1 MLLYLTTGNKMQI
14 HRFRLLLLAL
24 ICFFLSRVVFAS
36 SVVQTEFEM
45 LLPRSFQQDL
55 IEKEWDT
62 LQKQEFKLNWA
73 LPDQTFDTPDVKV
86 FMTGLKLD
94 LNTRLQKPNI
104 GGSGETVLLESR
116 GLESNLFIQS
126 VAIDQYI
133 ERDIGGV
140 IGRFRV
146 QAKCEGVNLH
156 LKPGKATLTMQLS
169 PVFDGAILRAQVDDA
184 NLTWTPD
191 AWEITA
197 MKCSGAEGFED
208 IVRDE
213 IHQRTGDASIVTS
226 QKATLM
232 QYVRDYV
239 GSHSLDLSKPRS
251 LITAR
256 PDIKVSMSVTDFS
269 GTEKNA
275 VVHGLFRVEFTR
287 LKSNDQKNLRL
298 SKDSLGSNSSPVIRV
313 PEDFVLEVAK
323 QAYAGNTWS
332 EKVYS
337 TDIPGFQT
345 LMKSRFTQF
354 FVWRE
359 LMDYPKSAKFLF
371 EVYSPK
377 NISISGAHL
386 SYDVKA
392 PLYAKMYAPRAGE
405 SVPFMNFSVPLTSN
419 VKLSLN
425 DGKIAAKFT
434 DVTLGLQESW
444 DPSYVAKYSPSKT
457 FATETIRKRIQSA
470 AQGASLNYT
479 LPSIPVA
486 DDVSLLVQ
494 KVQSTKDGDLVLYL
508 KMPSSGPTPK

>member
-169 PVFDGAILRAQVDDA
+169 RVFDGAILRAQVDDA

-197 MKCSGAEGFED
+197 MKCSGAEGF
-208 IVRDE
+208 
-213 IHQRTGDASIVTS
+213 
-226 QKATLM
+226 
-232 QYVRDYV
+232 
-239 GSHSLDLSKPRS
+239 
-251 LITAR
+251 
-256 PDIKVSMSVTDFS
+256 
-269 GTEKNA
+269 
-275 VVHGLFRVEFTR
+275 
-287 LKSNDQKNLRL
+287 
-298 SKDSLGSNSSPVIRV
+298 
-313 PEDFVLEVAK
+313 
-323 QAYAGNTWS
+323 
-332 EKVYS
+332 
-337 TDIPGFQT
+337 
-345 LMKSRFTQF
+345 
-354 FVWRE
+354 
-359 LMDYPKSAKFLF
+359 
-371 EVYSPK
+371 
-377 NISISGAHL
+377 
-386 SYDVKA
+386 
-392 PLYAKMYAPRAGE
+392 
-405 SVPFMNFSVPLTSN
+405 
-419 VKLSLN
+419 
-425 DGKIAAKFT
+425 
-434 DVTLGLQESW
+434 
-444 DPSYVAKYSPSKT
+444 
-457 FATETIRKRIQSA
+457 
-470 AQGASLNYT
+470 
-479 LPSIPVA
+479 
-486 DDVSLLVQ
+486 
-494 KVQSTKDGDLVLYL
+494 
-508 KMPSSGPTPK
+508 